1 MSIDSAF
8 AIARSGLA
16 ATQRA
21 MAQASQNIANAGTE
35 GYTRK
40 SIANLAQDFAGQPQ
54 GVRSPEAKRD
64 VDLALLA
71 ERDAR
76 GAAAAAAGVRE
87 TLLEGI
93 EAVQGRP
100 EDAATLGNTLGHLRE
115 AFTAL
120 RAAPADAELARAV
133 QRAAEDTATHF
144 QEIGAAIQTAR
155 QQAQDGIVAE
165 VGQINA
171 SLRRIADITDL
182 IQATVATGRSTADL
196 EDKRDTEIATLSKS
210 LPVRPLRQADGGVV
224 LLGRNGLNLPLP
236 VAGEDIL
243 SNRPAEV
250 GPSSFYGTGGSLPG
264 VMIGRVDITRQL
276 VGGRLSEYVALRDQT
291 LPRMQAEL
299 DVTAVE
305 LAGRLDAEGLRLF
318 TDAAGNVPDRAAGYV
333 AGNQAGFAQT
343 IRLNPALAG
352 QAAAV
357 RDGTHAVAGTPG
369 GPSAFTP
376 NPPGGAAGF
385 TTLLDRVLDH
395 ALGQD
400 ASPGNPWAAFPSG
413 GLGPDGTLSSSLGG
427 SRTLEDYATQLAR
440 AHTEARSEASSAR
453 ENASLMQQGIAA
465 RIDKQSGVDTD
476 TEMAAMVQLQNAYAA
491 NARVMSTAQAMWD
504 TLIAAVR

>member
-1 MSIDSAF
+1 MSIDNAF

-21 MAQASQNIANAGTE
+21 MAQASQNIANAGTA

-40 SIANLAQDFAGQPQ
+40 TIANEAQELAGQPQ

-87 TLLEGI
+87 TLLAGI
-93 EAVQGRP
+93 EAIQGRP
-100 EDAATLGNTLGHLRE
+100 EDNATLGNTLGRLRD
-115 AFTAL
+115 AFSAL

-133 QRAAEDTATHF
+133 QRSAENTATHF

-155 QQAQDGIVAE
+155 QQAQDGILAE
-165 VGQINA
+165 VGQVNDR
-171 SLRRIADITDL
+171 LRRIADLTDL
-182 IQATVATGRSTADL
+182 IQSTIASGRSIADL
-196 EDKRDTEIATLSKS
+196 EDKRDSEIARLSES
-210 LPVRPLRQADGGVV
+210 LPVRPLRQADGGVL

-236 VAGEDIL
+236 TSGEDIL
-243 SNRPAEV
+243 STLPAQA
-250 GPSSFYGTGGSLPG
+250 GPSSYYGPGGSLPG

-276 VGGRLSEYVALRDQT
+276 IGGKLSEYVTLRDQT
-291 LPRMQAEL
+291 VPRMQAEL
-299 DVTAVE
+299 DMTAVE
-305 LAGRLDAEGLRLF
+305 LAGRMEAQGLRLF
-318 TDAAGNVPDRAAGYV
+318 TDTAGNVPDRTAGYV
-333 AGNQAGFAQT
+333 AGNHAGFAQT
-343 IRLNPALAG
+343 IRVNPAMAG
-352 QAAAV
+352 NAQAV
-357 RDGTHAVAGTPG
+357 RDGTHVVAGTPG
-369 GPSAFTP
+369 GATAFAP

-385 TTLLDRVLDH
+385 TTLLDRVLEY
-395 ALGQD
+395 ALGNS
-400 ASPGNPWAAFPSG
+400 AAPGNAWGAFPSG
-413 GLGPDGTLSSSLGG
+413 GLGPDGSLSSSLGG
-427 SRTLEDYATQLAR
+427 QRSLEDYATQLVR
-440 AHTEARSEASSAR
+440 AHTEARAEASAAK
-453 ENASLMQQGIAA
+453 ENAALMQQGIAA

-504 TLIAAVR
+504 ALLAAVR